1 MLAELNVTNFAII
14 EKLHIPFTPGF
25 NVLTGETG
33 AGKSIIIDA
42 VSTLV
47 GERAE
52 STVIRSGTDQ
62 ARIEGIFLLKGD
74 LQRII
79 APLLQ
84 EYGLEGEDEEVLIL
98 SREINRDGRNV
109 CRVNGRAV
117 TLRILRR
124 IGQELIDIH
133 GQTEHLSLKRVRQHV
148 DFLDRFAGL
157 GELRDKVTAKVRE
170 LRQVRRSLEGLLRD
184 ERELARREDLLR
196 YQVQEIA
203 AAKLQ
208 PGEEEELNRERTLL
222 ANAERLTALADAAY
236 RALYE
241 SDEERGS
248 VLDLLAEAT
257 QALRELEELDP
268 TLQEQRKAA
277 EEASYRLE
285 DLARSVRSYRDS
297 IEYNPERLRQVEER
311 LDLIYNLKRKY
322 GDSIEEVLAYAE
334 RAAKELDDIVHSE
347 ERIAELREQEERL
360 LAEVGRLA
368 GELSM
373 ARREAAERLAAAIE
387 RELADLNMGKA
398 RFTVSI
404 EQVEAEDGVEI
415 GGKRY
420 AFDATGIDRVEFL
433 ISPNIGEP
441 PKPLA
446 KIASGGETSRL
457 MLAMK
462 SVLSAADYI
471 PTLIFDEIDA
481 GIGGRAGMIV
491 GQKLWRLTPE
501 HQVFCVTH
509 LPQIAC
515 FGDAHFRVWKEVV
528 GGRTV
533 TRVERLG
540 DEERLEELTLM
551 LGPISEATRK
561 SALEMLERT
570 QRVKDASEASRSRH
584 PLMPTCVR

>member
-1 MLAELNVTNFAII
+1 MLAELNATNFAII
-14 EKLHIPFTPGF
+14 EKLHIPFAPGF

-42 VSTLV
+42 VSALV
-47 GERAE
+47 GERAD

-62 ARIEGIFLLKGD
+62 ARIEGIFLLEGD

-84 EYGLEGEDEEVLIL
+84 EYGLEGEDEALIL
-98 SREINRDGRNV
+98 TREINRDGRNV

-117 TLRILRR
+117 TLRILSR

-148 DFLDRFAGL
+148 DFLDRFANLGGL
-157 GELRDKVTAKVRE
+157 RNEVAAKVRD
-170 LRQVRRSLEGLLRD
+170 LRQVHRSLEGLLQD

-222 ANAERLTALADAAY
+222 ANAERLTTLADAAY

-241 SDEERGS
+241 SDEERRA
-248 VLDLLAEAT
+248 VLDLLAEVT
-257 QALRELEELDP
+257 QALKALEELDP

-285 DLARSVRSYRDS
+285 DLARNLRSYRDS
-297 IEYNPERLRQVEER
+297 IEYNPDRLRQVEER

-322 GDSIEEVLAYAE
+322 GDSIAEILAFAE
-334 RAAKELDDIVHSE
+334 RAARELDDIAHSE
-347 ERIAELREQEERL
+347 ERIAELQDQEKKL
-360 LAEVGRLA
+360 LAEIGRLA
-368 GELSM
+368 GELSA
-373 ARREAAERLAAAIE
+373 ARREAGERLSAAIE
-387 RELADLNMGKA
+387 RELADLNMGRA
-398 RFTVSI
+398 RFTVAI
-404 EQVEAEDGVEI
+404 KQAETEDGVEV

-491 GQKLWRLTPE
+491 GQKLWNLTPG

-515 FGDAHFRVWKEVV
+515 FGDAHFRVWKEVA
-528 GGRTV
+528 GSRTV
-533 TRVERLG
+533 TQVQRLG

-551 LGPISEATRK
+551 LGPVSEATRK

-570 QRVKDASEASRSRH
+570 QRVKGG
-584 PLMPTCVR
+584 

>member
-14 EKLHIPFTPGF
+14 EKLHISFAPGL

-42 VSTLV
+42 VSNLL
-47 GERAE
+47 GERAD

-62 ARIEGIFLLKGD
+62 TRIEGIFLLKGD

-79 APLLQ
+79 TPLLQ
-84 EYGLEGEDEEVLIL
+84 EYGLEEEDEALIL
-98 SREINRDGRNV
+98 AREINRDGRNV

-117 TLRILRR
+117 TLRLLRQ

-133 GQTEHLSLKRVRQHV
+133 GQSEHLSLKRVRQHV
-148 DFLDRFAGL
+148 DFLDRFADL
-157 GELRDKVTAKVRE
+157 GELRSRVAAEVKE
-170 LRQVRRSLEGLLRD
+170 LRQVRRSLKGLFRD
-184 ERELARREDLLR
+184 ERELARREDLLQ
-196 YQVQEIA
+196 YQLQEIA
-203 AAKLQ
+203 AAKLH
-208 PGEEEELNRERTLL
+208 PGEEEELNGERTVL
-222 ANAERLTALADAAY
+222 ANAERLTMLADAAY

-241 SDEERGS
+241 SGGRKKSG
-248 VLDLLAEAT
+248 LDLLAEAI
-257 QALRELEELDP
+257 QALKDLEELDP
-268 TLQEQRKAA
+268 TLQEQLQAA

-285 DLARSVRSYRDS
+285 DLARNVRSYRDG
-297 IEYNPERLRQVEER
+297 IEYNPDRLRQVEER

-322 GDSIEEVLAYAE
+322 GDSIAEVLAFAE
-334 RAAKELDDIVHSE
+334 RAAKELDDIAHSE
-347 ERIAELREQEERL
+347 ERIAELQEQESQL
-360 LAEVGRLA
+360 LVEIGQLA
-368 GELSM
+368 GELSE
-373 ARREAAERLAAAIE
+373 ARHEAGERLSVAIE
-387 RELADLNMGKA
+387 QELADLNMERA
-398 RFTVSI
+398 SFTVAI
-404 EQVEAEDGVEI
+404 EQVEAEDGVGL

-441 PKPLA
+441 PKPLS
-446 KIASGGETSRL
+446 KVASGGETSRL

-491 GQKLWRLTPE
+491 GQKLCNLTPE

-515 FGDAHFRVWKEVV
+515 CGDAHFRVWKEVV
-528 GGRTV
+528 GSRTV
-533 TRVERLG
+533 TKVQRLG
-540 DEERLEELTLM
+540 HEERLEELTLM
-551 LGPISEATRK
+551 LGPVSEVTRK

-570 QRVKDASEASRSRH
+570 Q
-584 PLMPTCVR
+584 

>member
-14 EKLHIPFTPGF
+14 EKLHIPFAPGF

-42 VSTLV
+42 VSALV
-47 GERAE
+47 GERAD

-62 ARIEGIFLLKGD
+62 ALIEGIFLLKGD

-84 EYGLEGEDEEVLIL
+84 EYGLEGEDEALIL
-98 SREINRDGRNV
+98 TREINRDGRNV

-117 TLRILRR
+117 SLRVLKQ

-148 DFLDRFAGL
+148 DFLDRFADLGGL
-157 GELRDKVTAKVRE
+157 RSKVAAKVKD

-208 PGEEEELNRERTLL
+208 PGEEEALNQERTLL
-222 ANAERLTALADAAY
+222 ANAERLTTLADAAY
-236 RALYE
+236 QALYE
-241 SDEERGS
+241 SDEERKA

-257 QALRELEELDP
+257 QALKGLEELDP
-268 TLQEQRKAA
+268 TLQEQRKTA
-277 EEASYRLE
+277 EEVSYRLE
-285 DLARSVRSYRDS
+285 DLARNVRSYRDG
-297 IEYNPERLRQVEER
+297 IEYNPDRLRQVEER

-322 GDSIEEVLAYAE
+322 GDSIAEILAFAE
-334 RAAKELDDIVHSE
+334 RAARELDDIAHSG
-347 ERIAELREQEERL
+347 ERIAELQDQEKKL
-360 LAEVGRLA
+360 LAEIGRLA
-368 GELSM
+368 GELSA
-373 ARREAAERLAAAIE
+373 ARREAGERLSAAIE
-387 RELADLNMGKA
+387 RELVDLNMGRA
-398 RFTVSI
+398 RFTVAI
-404 EQVEAEDGVEI
+404 EQAEAEDGVEV

-420 AFDATGIDRVEFL
+420 AFDATGIDRLEFL

-481 GIGGRAGMIV
+481 GIGGRAGMVV
-491 GQKLWRLTPE
+491 GQKLRNLTPG

-528 GGRTV
+528 GNRTV
-533 TRVERLG
+533 TKVQRLG

-551 LGPISEATRK
+551 LGPVSEATRK

-570 QRVKDASEASRSRH
+570 QRVKGG
-584 PLMPTCVR
+584 